1 MPVDGHDVRAR
12 GIGDLRRQVAQELD
26 VELRGR
32 PGLSTANQIIAG
44 VILLSV
50 LLIVVETEPAIFQ
63 PYVTVFLWIEFGLLL
78 FFTLEYLLR
87 LWCAVENPKTF
98 SRFTYALRPLALLDL
113 LVIVTMAFA
122 LIGVE
127 GVLLRLL
134 RLVRLLRLAKL
145 GQFSRAFDDIMEAV
159 AKRRYELGIS
169 LIIAAV
175 LMLLSASALY
185 VIEGAGQPEAF
196 GSIPRSMWWAVATL
210 TTVGYGDIV
219 PLTAL
224 GKAFAAFTA
233 LTGIG
238 LIAMPAGILAAA
250 FSEVVQNRID
260 RERKKEEGNGDGL

>member
-1 MPVDGHDVRAR
+1 
-12 GIGDLRRQVAQELD
+12 
-26 VELRGR
+26 
-32 PGLSTANQIIAG
+32 
-44 VILLSV
+44 
-50 LLIVVETEPAIFQ
+50 
-63 PYVTVFLWIEFGLLL
+63 
-78 FFTLEYLLR
+78 
-87 LWCAVENPKTF
+87 
-98 SRFTYALRPLALLDL
+98 
-113 LVIVTMAFA
+113 
-122 LIGVE
+122 
-127 GVLLRLL
+127 LLRLL

-159 AKRRYELGIS
+159 ARRRYELGIS

-219 PLTAL
+219 PSTAL

-238 LIAMPAGILAAA
+238 LIALPAGILAAA